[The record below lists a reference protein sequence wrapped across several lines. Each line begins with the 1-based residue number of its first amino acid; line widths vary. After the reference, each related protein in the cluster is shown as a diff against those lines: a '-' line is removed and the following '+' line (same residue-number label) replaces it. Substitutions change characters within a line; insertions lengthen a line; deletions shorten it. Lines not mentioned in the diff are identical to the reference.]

1 MTPAPIDQHRA
12 TKNPWGL
19 TAHQCMMLRLI
30 CTHGGSKRVAY
41 EVPEINCR
49 LVEHHLHLARQR
61 MGFFG
66 ADIRLFL
73 EWDRWIRKEK

>member
-1 MTPAPIDQHRA
+1 MTPAPVDQHRA

-19 TAHQCMMLRLI
+19 TPHQCMALRLI

-41 EVPEINCR
+41 ETQVSAR
-49 LVEHHLHLARQR
+49 LIEHHLHIARQR
-61 MGFFG
+61 MGYFG

-73 EWDRWIRKEK
+73 EWDRWLKDKK